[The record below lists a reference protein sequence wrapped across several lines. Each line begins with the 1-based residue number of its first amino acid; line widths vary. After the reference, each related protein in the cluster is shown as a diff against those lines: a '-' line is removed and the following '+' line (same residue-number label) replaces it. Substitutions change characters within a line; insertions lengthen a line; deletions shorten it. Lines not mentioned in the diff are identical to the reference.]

1 MSEVQGPSFRLLDV
15 SDLLLLVE
23 DHVLI
28 PAEVTPLA
36 VPLPVEVTALR
47 DFVCRLR
54 RHRGRTFFQR
64 HLIIEQNNNPNT
76 YIIPD
81 RRIGYLC
88 KIVNFTPENN

>member
-54 RHRGRTFFQR
+54 RQRGRTFFQR
-64 HLIIEQNNNPNT
+64 HLIIEQNNNP
-76 YIIPD
+76 
-81 RRIGYLC
+81 
-88 KIVNFTPENN
+88 FQ